1 MGGKPEEVT
10 VDEKAKYR
18 SSDGALFRALDG
30 TAFTLEIYRGNGQ
43 WLPWDD
49 TADWLYGAE
58 ITAEQAQPMMARQDR
73 KA

>member
-1 MGGKPEEVT
+1 M
-10 VDEKAKYR
+10 DEKTKYR
-18 SSDGALFRALDG
+18 SSDGALFRAPDG

-43 WLPWDD
+43 WLPWAD

-58 ITAEQAQPMMARQDR
+58 VTPEQAQALMAKRDG